1 MGLREYRRKRN
12 FKKTPEPSGTSSV
25 RRGKGDRLF
34 VIQKHAASR
43 LHYDF
48 RLELEGVLK
57 SWAVPKGPSLDPADK
72 RLAMHVEDHPLDYG
86 SFEGIIPKGEY
97 GGGTVLLWDRGIW
110 EPVGDPHQ
118 TYRAGNLKFVLK
130 GEKLR
135 GGWALVRIRGGRRGD
150 DNGRSWLLI
159 KERDAEA
166 RSGRAASIVDSKPKS
181 VATGRTLEQVA
192 AAKDRVWHGNA
203 NGHERPAAA
212 ARKPPAPIR
221 AATANR
227 SRPSTSKPTG
237 EVAGARRAA
246 LPKFVPPQLAT
257 LVSQAPSGE
266 GWLHEMKY
274 DGYRIL
280 ARLDHG
286 HVTLSSRNGRD
297 WTEKFPTI
305 AETVARLAA
314 ERAMLDGEIAVLQP
328 DGTTSFQALQ
338 NFLSGTGRGHLV
350 YMVFDLLHL
359 DGWDLTGARLD
370 DRKAVLEGLLAAG
383 DGKAG
388 PVRYSDHVVGD
399 GPAFFAHACRLGLE
413 GVIAKR
419 RDARYRGTRSAD
431 WLKIKC
437 VKRQEVVIGG
447 YTDPEGSRI
456 GIGALLVGVYEDR
469 RLVYAG
475 KVGTGFDQKTLRA
488 LKKRLAPLEQKG
500 CPFATSPTGVGR
512 PHWVKPELVTEVS
525 FSEWTADGKMR
536 HPSFQGLREDKRATS
551 VVRELPAAAVEEVVE
566 MPGSSTRAAKVK
578 GREGP
583 APAPAKGPSEAV
595 VAGIRLTH
603 ADRVLYPAQKT
614 TKRDLALFYESIAD
628 WILPHLAGRP
638 TALVR
643 CPEGVAKDCFYQKH
657 VGTWA
662 PESLRRVKIR
672 ERTKIGEYL
681 VVDSLAALIGLVQIG
696 ILEIHTWNSVVER
709 LEQPDRLVF
718 DLDPGPGV
726 PWKRV
731 VEGARLIRERL
742 LALHLESFVKTTGGK
757 GLHVVA
763 PLSPGPTWD
772 EGAAFARTLAQ
783 SIATEDPR
791 SYVAHMAKSARQG
804 RIFIDYLRNVRG
816 ATSVA
821 AYSTRAKPAAPVSV
835 PLGWEELS
843 PAITSDHYTIVN
855 LPRRLA
861 GLKADPWARYRTL
874 RQKLPKTGA
883 LEARPVAAAKRA

>member
-12 FKKTPEPSGTSSV
+12 FKKTPEPSGKAAP
-25 RRGKGDRLF
+25 RRRKGELLF
-34 VIQKHAASR
+34 VVQKHAASR

-48 RLELEGVLK
+48 RLELDGVLK

-72 RLAMHVEDHPLDYG
+72 RLAMHVEDHPLEYG
-86 SFEGIIPKGEY
+86 TFEGIIPKGEY
-97 GGGTVLLWDRGIW
+97 GGGTVLLWDRGTW
-110 EPVGDPHQ
+110 GPVGDPHQ
-118 TYRAGNLKFVLK
+118 AYRAGNLKFILK

-150 DNGRSWLLI
+150 DSGRSWLLI

-166 RSGRAASIVDSKPKS
+166 RSGRAANIVDTKPKS
-181 VATGRTLEQVA
+181 VATGRTLEEIA
-192 AAKDRVWHGNA
+192 AAEDRVWHSDR
-203 NGHERPAAA
+203 NGRQRRRGAVPLKLPAALRPAP
-212 ARKPPAPIR
+212 AR
-221 AATANR
+221 R
-227 SRPSTSKPTG
+227 SRGHPPVS
-237 EVAGARRAA
+237 VAHVPGVRRAA

-257 LVSQAPSGE
+257 LVSQAPSGDA
-266 GWLHEMKY
+266 WLHEMKY

-286 HVTLSSRNGRD
+286 RVRLLSRNGRD

-305 AETVARLAA
+305 AEAVGHLPA
-314 ERAMLDGEIAVLQP
+314 ERAMLDGEVAVLQP

-338 NFLSGTGRGHLV
+338 NFLSGTGRGQLV

-359 DGWDLTGARLD
+359 DGWDLTGARLE
-370 DRKAVLEGLLAAG
+370 DRKATLERLLAAG

-399 GPAFFAHACRLGLE
+399 GPDFFAHACRLGLE

-419 RDARYRGTRSAD
+419 RDAPYRSSRGAD

-456 GIGALLVGVYEDR
+456 GIGALLVGLYEDG

-488 LKKRLAPLEQKG
+488 LKKRLAPLEQKA
-500 CPFATSPTGVGR
+500 CPFATCPTGVGR
-512 PHWVKPELVTEVS
+512 PHWVKPELVAEVS

-536 HPSFQGLREDKRATS
+536 HPSFQGLREDKPATS
-551 VVRELPAAAVEEVVE
+551 VVRELPSRVEGVVK
-566 MPGSSTRAAKVK
+566 MPASSTKRNGHRPVTVVS
-578 GREGP
+578 
-583 APAPAKGPSEAV
+583 AKGPGEAV
-595 VAGIRLTH
+595 VAGVRLTH

-614 TKRDLALFYESIAD
+614 SKRDLALFYESIAD

-643 CPEGVAKDCFYQKH
+643 CPEGVAKECFYQKH
-657 VGTWA
+657 VATWA

-672 ERTKIGEYL
+672 EKTKVGEYL
-681 VVDSLAALIGLVQIG
+681 VVDSLPALIGLVQLG
-696 ILEIHTWNSVVER
+696 ILEIHTWNSVVEH
-709 LEQPDRLVF
+709 LERPDRIVF

-726 PWKRV
+726 LWTRV
-731 VEGARLIRERL
+731 IEGARLIREKL
-742 LALHLESFVKTTGGK
+742 LALELESFVKTTGGK
-757 GLHVVA
+757 GLHVVV

-772 EGAAFARTLAQ
+772 AGAAFARKLAE
-783 SIATEDPR
+783 SVAREEPR
-791 SYVAHMAKSARQG
+791 GYVSHMAKSARQG
-804 RIFIDYLRNVRG
+804 KIFIDYLRNVRG

-821 AYSTRAKPAAPVSV
+821 AYSTRAKPQAPVSV
-835 PLGWEELS
+835 PLGWDELT
-843 PAITSDHYTIVN
+843 PAIKSDHYTIVN

-861 GLKADPWARYRTL
+861 GLKTDPWPKYSKT
-874 RQKLPKTGA
+874 RQKLPGVEA
-883 LEARPVAAAKRA
+883 LEGKRSVAAGRR